1 MRPKP
6 NEKRRAPRA
15 NHDSVVEIYDSEG
28 HLIIGIGR
36 LVNFSNVGI
45 CFTSSKVL
53 EKGKKLFARIRLL
66 KEGVLEVSARVVWV
80 TKKPN
85 SMLYGIEFDSIQ
97 KIQPTVV

>member
-1 MRPKP
+1 M

-15 NHDSVVEIYDSEG
+15 HHDSAIEIYDSEG

-45 CFTSSKVL
+45 CFSSTKIL
-53 EKGKKLFARIRLL
+53 EKGKKLVARVRLL
-66 KEGVLEVSARVVWV
+66 KEGALELSARVVWV
-80 TKKPN
+80 KKRPT

-97 KIQPTVV
+97 KIQPSVV